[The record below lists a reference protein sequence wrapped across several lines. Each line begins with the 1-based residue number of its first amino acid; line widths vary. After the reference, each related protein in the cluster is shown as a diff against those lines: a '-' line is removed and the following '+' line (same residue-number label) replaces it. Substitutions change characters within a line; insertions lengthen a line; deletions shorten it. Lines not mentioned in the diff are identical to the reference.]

1 MPRRA
6 GTRQALRV
14 LSLFP
19 AALLS
24 LIWQSQI
31 DPRYRKMCKTLSFDI
46 RNASLRFCTCHIKP
60 SAARA
65 AHFPLPSVGV
75 PSRVD
80 SQIHLKNSKLFVS
93 SYTLRDDLLN
103 FRLVL
108 RNDMEGAPDRRE
120 KGREC
125 VEQPMAS
132 DSQSKIV
139 AQARVSA
146 LVS

>member
-1 MPRRA
+1 MVLL
-6 GTRQALRV
+6 GALDVREHSGHFV
-14 LSLFP
+14 SRPEFP

-31 DPRYRKMCKTLSFDI
+31 DPRYRKMCTTLSFDI
-46 RNASLRFCTCHIKP
+46 RNASLRFCRCHLKP

-80 SQIHLKNSKLFVS
+80 SQIHLKNSQLSVS
-93 SYTLRDDLLN
+93 NLTLRGDLWN

-120 KGREC
+120 RGGN
-125 VEQPMAS
+125 
-132 DSQSKIV
+132 
-139 AQARVSA
+139 A
-146 LVS
+146 LSSRWPQIRKAKS